1 MSKASKKHS
10 VLIVEDERNTRE
22 GLARLLRISYDV
34 TIAED
39 GFRALNILKKRNF
52 DIILTD
58 LKMPGADGMEVLA
71 EALKKTPRP
80 SCIIL
85 TAYGSIETAVGAM
98 RNGAFDF
105 IPKPVNLDQL
115 ELVIKRALETRDL
128 AEENKELKKRLDS
141 KYGFEK
147 IIGNSPLMHEVFE
160 TVKQVA
166 PTKTTVLITGD
177 RGTGKEL
184 IAHAIH
190 QLRECEGPFVP
201 VHCAALP
208 ATLLESELF
217 GHEKGAFTGAME
229 RKIGRFE
236 LADNGTIFLDE
247 IGEID
252 QSTQVKLL
260 RVLETRTFERIG
272 GLEPIST
279 TARIVA
285 ATNRDLKKMVDE
297 GTFREDLFYRLYVV
311 CVHLPKLSERPE
323 DIPLMVNEFIK
334 ELADETGKKVE
345 GISQD
350 ALNLLCSHEWKG
362 NVRELRNCVER
373 MVVLSRDKILQPNS
387 VPFHIREAATPETS
401 KKLLSETSLNL
412 EDNERMLIAAALDK
426 AGGNRTKA
434 AVLLGISRR
443 TLHRKLN
450 EYGLS

>member
-1 MSKASKKHS
+1 
-10 VLIVEDERNTRE
+10 
-22 GLARLLRISYDV
+22 
-34 TIAED
+34 
-39 GFRALNILKKRNF
+39 
-52 DIILTD
+52 
-58 LKMPGADGMEVLA
+58 
-71 EALKKTPRP
+71 
-80 SCIIL
+80 
-85 TAYGSIETAVGAM
+85 
-98 RNGAFDF
+98 
-105 IPKPVNLDQL
+105 
-115 ELVIKRALETRDL
+115 LETRNL

-141 KYGFEK
+141 KYGFEN

-166 PTKTTVLITGD
+166 PTKTTVLITGES
-177 RGTGKEL
+177 GTGKEL

-190 QLRECEGPFVP
+190 QLSERSGPFVP

-208 ATLLESELF
+208 PNLLESELF

-236 LADNGTIFLDE
+236 IADGGTIFLDE

-260 RVLETRTFERIG
+260 RVLETRTFERVG
-272 GLEPIST
+272 GLEPIAT

-311 CVHLPKLSERPE
+311 CVHLPKLSDRPE
-323 DIPLMVNEFIK
+323 DIPLLVNEFIK
-334 ELADETGKKVE
+334 EFAADTGKNIE
-345 GISQD
+345 GISQE
-350 ALNLLCSHEWKG
+350 ALNLLCAHDWKG

-373 MVVLSRDKILQPNS
+373 MVVLSRDKILQVDS
-387 VPFHIREAATPETS
+387 VPMHIRESAAPGAS
-401 KKLLSETSLNL
+401 KKLLSRTSLNL
-412 EDNERMLIAAALDK
+412 EDNERMLIAAALDE

-434 AVLLGISRR
+434 AELLGISRR